1 METLLDWLPRVGAV
15 FTVLIGLA
23 GFFKP
28 TVITDGCDI
37 ELKSSKAFS
46 EARGVFGG
54 LMIGWG
60 VMAFVL
66 NDPAVFL
73 ALGVG
78 WALATLARLYSMA
91 ADGSTIQESIPPIL
105 IDGTI
110 ALLALSSRL

>member
-1 METLLDWLPRVGAV
+1 METLMEWLPRVGALL
-15 FTVLIGLA
+15 TVLIGLA

-28 TVITDGCDI
+28 TLITNGCDI
-37 ELKSSKAFS
+37 ELKSPKALS

-54 LMIGWG
+54 IMLG
-60 VMAFVL
+60 VGLTAFVV

-78 WALATLARLYSMA
+78 WAGATAARFFSMA
-91 ADGSTIQESIPPIL
+91 ADGSTLKESIPPIV

-110 ALLALSSRL
+110 ALLALSSQL